1 MAEQVRVDEVVTNIM
16 YGLAQVIAEAQKTEQ
31 ERMNEAKAVL
41 YMTLSHMQMYVE
53 ETALSTNVDCSA
65 EWVRLYLATMVIRGC
80 TEMTVESYR
89 QEYTT
94 FFHAIK
100 KAIPDITTGDI
111 RGYLAHCKLVRHN
124 KDVTINNK
132 TRMLRGLFTWL
143 TEEDYIDRNPM
154 LRIKDNKVEHRVKEV
169 FSDEH
174 ITIIKDAAVRH
185 GPRSI
190 AIVDF
195 HPALFVGLRKPFN
208 RLSDDAVRLILR
220 EVRDMDDRL
229 AGIAINPHKWR
240 RQFVTELLEKDV
252 PLTLVAD
259 LAGHKNLN
267 TTKDNYGNYNRN
279 KAREAHR
286 KYVSG

>member
-16 YGLAQVIAEAQKTEQ
+16 YGLAQVIAEEAKTEQ

-94 FFHAIK
+94 FFHTLK

-111 RGYLAHCKLVRHN
+111 RGYLAHCKLVRYN
-124 KDVTINNK
+124 
-132 TRMLRGLFTWL
+132 
-143 TEEDYIDRNPM
+143 
-154 LRIKDNKVEHRVKEV
+154 
-169 FSDEH
+169 
-174 ITIIKDAAVRH
+174 
-185 GPRSI
+185 
-190 AIVDF
+190 
-195 HPALFVGLRKPFN
+195 
-208 RLSDDAVRLILR
+208 
-220 EVRDMDDRL
+220 
-229 AGIAINPHKWR
+229 
-240 RQFVTELLEKDV
+240 KDV

-286 KYVSG
+286 KFVTG

>member
-16 YGLAQVIAEAQKTEQ
+16 YGLAQVIAEEAKTEQ

-65 EWVRLYLATMVIRGC
+65 EWVRLYLATMVIHGC

-94 FFHAIK
+94 FFHTLK

-124 KDVTINNK
+124 
-132 TRMLRGLFTWL
+132 
-143 TEEDYIDRNPM
+143 
-154 LRIKDNKVEHRVKEV
+154 
-169 FSDEH
+169 
-174 ITIIKDAAVRH
+174 
-185 GPRSI
+185 
-190 AIVDF
+190 
-195 HPALFVGLRKPFN
+195 
-208 RLSDDAVRLILR
+208 
-220 EVRDMDDRL
+220 
-229 AGIAINPHKWR
+229 
-240 RQFVTELLEKDV
+240 KDV

-286 KYVSG
+286 KFVTG

>member
-16 YGLAQVIAEAQKTEQ
+16 YGLAQVIAEEAKTEQ

-94 FFHAIK
+94 FFHTLK

-143 TEEDYIDRNPM
+143 TEEDYIDRTPCCE
-154 LRIKDNKVEHRVKEV
+154 LR
-169 FSDEH
+169 
-174 ITIIKDAAVRH
+174 
-185 GPRSI
+185 
-190 AIVDF
+190 
-195 HPALFVGLRKPFN
+195 
-208 RLSDDAVRLILR
+208 
-220 EVRDMDDRL
+220 
-229 AGIAINPHKWR
+229 
-240 RQFVTELLEKDV
+240 
-252 PLTLVAD
+252 
-259 LAGHKNLN
+259 
-267 TTKDNYGNYNRN
+267 TTKWSTASRRYFPTNTLQSSRTRRYGMDPVVLPSWTFSIGRASGYRRWWRWIVQTLISRIVSVLSMARAARSARYTFRVTPLYTCGIIW
-279 KAREAHR
+279 KAVQTTTLHC
-286 KYVSG
+286 S